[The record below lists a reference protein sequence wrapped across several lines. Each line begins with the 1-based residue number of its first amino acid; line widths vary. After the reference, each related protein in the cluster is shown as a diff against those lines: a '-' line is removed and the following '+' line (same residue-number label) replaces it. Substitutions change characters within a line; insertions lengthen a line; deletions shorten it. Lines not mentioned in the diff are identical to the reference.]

1 MNTKFGDHR
10 IEIEIT
16 ASKDDTL
23 FLREVISL
31 LGKDH

>member
-1 MNTKFGDHR
+1 MNTKFGEHG
-10 IEIEIT
+10 IEIT

-31 LGKDH
+31 LGNDH